1 MVIDQL
7 LCSFTSM
14 LFFLLLVFIP
24 ASLYA
29 GANWSSAR

>member
-1 MVIDQL
+1 
-7 LCSFTSM
+7 M